1 MTLRGSAR
9 RSIPY
14 LVAIMSGFLV
24 AYLLVAFFIFPA
36 HLVTTDTKVPNVV
49 GQTYEAAAAQLQK
62 LGFNAQR
69 GEQRFTAGAAS
80 GQVLGQNP
88 LPDAVM
94 PAGTK
99 VVLDVSQ
106 GQRTTTVPQIVGM
119 TRQQAELALQSAG
132 LDAGDVVEHESPS
145 PRGQVLSS
153 APAAGQKTPQPSE
166 VSFVVSGGPSQLA
179 VPDVTGQP
187 YSSAAQ
193 LLTQVG
199 FRVAPAIPDSTTVG
213 APEGTVT
220 GQDPSGNDPSP
231 PGITVR
237 LRVATPSRGP

>member
-14 LVAIMSGFLV
+14 LVPIMSGFLL
-24 AYLLVAFFIFPA
+24 AYLIVAFFIFPA

-49 GQTYEAAAAQLQK
+49 GQTYDAATAQLQK
-62 LGFNAQR
+62 LGFATTR
-69 GEQRFTAGAAS
+69 GEQRFTAGAAA

-88 LPDAVM
+88 LPDAVE
-94 PAGTK
+94 PRGTK
-99 VVLDVSQ
+99 IVLDVSQ
-106 GQRTTTVPQIVGM
+106 GQKMTQVPQIVGM
-119 TRQQAELALQSAG
+119 SRQQAELTLQNAG
-132 LDAGDVVEHESPS
+132 LDEGDVTQRESPS

-153 APAAGQKTPQPSE
+153 TPAAGEKTPLPSE
-166 VSFVVSGGPSQLA
+166 VSFVVSAGPSQLA
-179 VPDVTGQP
+179 VPDVTGQSF
-187 YSSAAQ
+187 SSATQ

-199 FRVAPAIPDSTTVG
+199 FRVAPAEADTITAG

-220 GQDPSGNDPSP
+220 GQDPAGNESAP

-237 LRVATPSRGP
+237 LRVATPPRAP

>member
-1 MTLRGSAR
+1 VTLRGSAR

-14 LVAIMSGFLV
+14 LVAIMSGFLL
-24 AYLLVAFFIFPA
+24 AYLIVAFFIFPA
-36 HLVTTDTKVPNVV
+36 HLVTSDSKVPNVV
-49 GQTYEAAAAQLQK
+49 GQTYDAASAQLQK
-62 LGFNAQR
+62 LGFNPQR

-94 PAGTK
+94 PRGTRI
-99 VVLDVSQ
+99 VLDVSQ

-119 TRQQAELALQSAG
+119 TRAQAELALQSAG
-132 LDAGDVVEHESPS
+132 LDAGDVVDRESPS

-153 APAAGQKTPQPSE
+153 SPAAGQKTPLPSE

-179 VPDVTGQP
+179 VPDVIGQP

-199 FRVAPAIPDSTTVG
+199 FRVAPAIPDTMTLG

-220 GQDPSGNDPSP
+220 GQNPAGNESAP

-237 LRVATPSRGP
+237 LFVATPPRTQ

>member
-1 MTLRGSAR
+1 VTLRGTAR

-14 LVAIMSGFLV
+14 LVAVMSGFLL
-24 AYLLVAFFIFPA
+24 AYLVVAFFIFPA
-36 HLVTTDTKVPNVV
+36 HLVTSDSKVPNVV
-49 GQTYEAAAAQLQK
+49 GQPYDAAAAQLQK
-62 LGFNAQR
+62 LGFKTQK
-69 GEQRFTAGAAS
+69 GEERFTAGAAA

-94 PAGTK
+94 PAGTR

-106 GQRTTTVPQIVGM
+106 GQRSTTVPQLVGM
-119 TRQQAELALQSAG
+119 TRQQAELALQNAG
-132 LDAGDVVEHESPS
+132 LESGDVTDRESPS

-153 APAAGQKTPQPSE
+153 SPGAGQKTPLPSE
-166 VSFVVSGGPSQLA
+166 ISFVVSSGPGQLA

-193 LLTQVG
+193 LLMQVG
-199 FRVAPAIPDSTTVG
+199 FRVAPAVADTITLG

-220 GQDPSGNDPSP
+220 GQDPAGNESAP

-237 LRVATPSRGP
+237 LRVATPPRTQ

>member
-9 RSIPY
+9 RSLPY

-24 AYLLVAFFIFPA
+24 AYLLVALFIFPA
-36 HLVTTDTKVPNVV
+36 HLVTSDTKVPNVV

-62 LGFNAQR
+62 VGFGAQR
-69 GEQRFTAGAAS
+69 GEQRFTAGAAA

-94 PAGTK
+94 PTGTK

-132 LDAGDVVEHESPS
+132 LDAGDVTEHESPS

-153 APAAGQKTPQPSE
+153 SPAGGQKTPLPSE
-166 VSFVVSGGPSQLA
+166 VAFVVSAGPSQLA
-179 VPDVTGQP
+179 VPDVIGQP

-199 FRVAPAIPDSTTVG
+199 FRVAPAVADSTTLG
-213 APEGTVT
+213 APDGTVT
-220 GQDPSGNDPSP
+220 GQDPAGNEAAP

-237 LRVATPSRGP
+237 LRVATPPRAP

>member
-1 MTLRGSAR
+1 VTLRGSAR

-14 LVAIMSGFLV
+14 LVAIMSGFLF
-24 AYLLVAFFIFPA
+24 AYLIVAFFIFPA

-62 LGFNAQR
+62 LGFAVAR

-88 LPDAVM
+88 LPDAVL
-94 PAGTK
+94 PSGTK

-106 GQRTTTVPQIVGM
+106 GQRTTQVPQIVGM
-119 TRQQAELALQSAG
+119 SRQAAELALQNAG
-132 LDAGDVVEHESPS
+132 LDAGDVTQRESPS

-153 APAAGQKTPQPSE
+153 SPAGGEKTPLPSE

-179 VPDVTGQP
+179 VPDVTGQS

-193 LLTQVG
+193 LLMQVG
-199 FRVAPAIPDSTTVG
+199 FRVAPAEPDTAPSG

-220 GQDPSGNDPSP
+220 GQEPAGNEPSP
-231 PGITVR
+231 PGVTVR
-237 LRVATPSRGP
+237 LRVATRPKAP

>member
-14 LVAIMSGFLV
+14 LVAIMSGFLF
-24 AYLLVAFFIFPA
+24 AYLIVAFFIFPA

-62 LGFNAQR
+62 IGFSAQR
-69 GEQRFTAGAAS
+69 GEQRVTAGAAS

-88 LPDAVM
+88 LPDAVL

-106 GQRTTTVPQIVGM
+106 GQRTTQVPQIVGM
-119 TRQQAELALQSAG
+119 TRQQAELALQNAG
-132 LDAGDVVEHESPS
+132 LDPGDVTQRESPS

-153 APAAGQKTPQPSE
+153 APPGGEKTPLPSE
-166 VSFVVSGGPSQLA
+166 VSFVVSSGPSQLA
-179 VPDVTGQP
+179 VPDVIGQS
-187 YSSAAQ
+187 YASAAQ
-193 LLTQVG
+193 LLLQVG
-199 FRVAPAIPDSTTVG
+199 FRVAPAERDTMAVG
-213 APEGTVT
+213 APAGTVT
-220 GQDPSGNDPSP
+220 GQNPAGNEPAP
-231 PGITVR
+231 PGVTVR
-237 LRVATPSRGP
+237 LRVATAPRAP

>member
-1 MTLRGSAR
+1 VTLRGSAR

-14 LVAIMSGFLV
+14 LVAIMSGFLL
-24 AYLLVAFFIFPA
+24 AYLIVAFFIFPA
-36 HLVTTDTKVPNVV
+36 HLVTSDSKVPNVV
-49 GQTYEAAAAQLQK
+49 GQTYDAASAQLQK
-62 LGFNAQR
+62 LGFSPQR

-94 PAGTK
+94 PKGTRI
-99 VVLDVSQ
+99 VLDVSQ

-119 TRQQAELALQSAG
+119 TRAQAELALQSAG
-132 LDAGDVVEHESPS
+132 LDAGDVVDRESPS

-153 APAAGQKTPQPSE
+153 SPAAGQKTPLPSE

-179 VPDVTGQP
+179 VPDVIGQP

-199 FRVAPAIPDSTTVG
+199 FRVAPAIPDTITLG

-220 GQDPSGNDPSP
+220 GQNPAGNESAP

-237 LRVATPSRGP
+237 LFVATPPRTQ